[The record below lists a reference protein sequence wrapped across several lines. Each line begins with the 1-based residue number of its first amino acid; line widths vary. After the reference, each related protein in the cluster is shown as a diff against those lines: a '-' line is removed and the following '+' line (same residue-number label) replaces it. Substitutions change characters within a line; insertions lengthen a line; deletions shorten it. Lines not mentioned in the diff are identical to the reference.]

1 MESQKVEKIQ
11 ITRNI
16 SIFFAEK
23 QEIFL
28 LDWERDLFWFTFWLH
43 ELCSAVTILQ
53 FIVQLDR
60 IMKMSQTK
68 QVTKNLY
75 LKIYLQGTS
84 T

>member
-43 ELCSAVTILQ
+43 ELFSAVTILQ

-60 IMKMSQTK
+60 IIKMSQTK